1 MTQSNILDNN
11 DISLAERLLMA
22 KEIIYLKDLKIAQL
36 EARILQM
43 NSDKDWQVQSLLGG
57 TM

>member
-1 MTQSNILDNN
+1 MIQSNILDNN

-22 KEIIYLKDLKIAQL
+22 KEIIQIKDLKIARL
-36 EARILQM
+36 EALIADM
-43 NSDKDWQVQSLLGG
+43 NSDKDWQAQSLLGG